1 MARRATGRRDV
12 WLRFPRM
19 RRRPEAAEAALVPHG
34 APAACPCHIACR
46 RCHIGDPGVTRD
58 VTLICVR
65 RGERAR
71 SPRDLAQAGL
81 LQGSSR
87 APRDVDREDE
97 RPVPSFEDA
106 RRIILDAVGPLGAEV
121 VPLLDS
127 VGRVLAEEVTAPR
140 ELPAWDNSAM
150 DGFAVRAESALPG
163 PGLALSAFIPAG
175 CGGVEALE
183 PGTAAR
189 ILTGAPLP
197 PGADAVVPFEEA
209 EEREGR
215 VFLRAPVRV
224 GAHVRRKGEDIRAGE
239 RVLEPGT
246 ALGPAEISFL
256 ATCARRSVRVFGRPR
271 VAVLSTGDELVEAGE
286 PLTPGKIHDSN
297 GPAVA
302 AAVKQLGGDPI
313 QLGIARDEPGSL
325 RELLTEGLRA
335 HVLVTTAGVSKGD
348 RDLVRE
354 VLTALGVRQLFWSVD
369 VKPGRPIAFGVHG
382 RTPVFSLPGNPVST
396 LLTFEQFVRP
406 ALLRMMGHRDVL
418 RPLFPAILTD
428 ELRRKPGRV
437 SLVRVRLERRDGE
450 LHASSAGNQDTG
462 ILRTTLDA
470 DGVAI
475 IPAEWGDVPPGTRV
489 QVQLCRPGP
498 EVRSP

>member
-1 MARRATGRRDV
+1 M
-12 WLRFPRM
+12 
-19 RRRPEAAEAALVPHG
+19 
-34 APAACPCHIACR
+34 
-46 RCHIGDPGVTRD
+46 
-58 VTLICVR
+58 
-65 RGERAR
+65 
-71 SPRDLAQAGL
+71 
-81 LQGSSR
+81 
-87 APRDVDREDE
+87 
-97 RPVPSFEDA
+97 PSFEEA
-106 RRIILDAVGPLGAEV
+106 RRIILDAVGPLDAEV
-121 VPLLDS
+121 VPLLDA

-150 DGFAVRAESALPG
+150 DGYAVRAASVVPG
-163 PGLALSAFIPAG
+163 VGLSISMYLPAG
-175 CGGVEALE
+175 SGGADSLQ

-197 PGADAVVPFEEA
+197 PGADAVIPFEQA

-215 VFLRAPVRV
+215 VVPRAPVWA

-239 RVLEPGT
+239 RVLEPG
-246 ALGPAEISFL
+246 AVLGPAEISFL

-271 VAVLSTGDELVEAGE
+271 VAILSTGDELVEAGE
-286 PLTPGKIHDSN
+286 PLAPGKIHDSN

-302 AAVKQLGGDPI
+302 AAVKQVGGDPI
-313 QLGIARDEPGSL
+313 QLGIARDERESL
-325 RELLTEGLRA
+325 REGLSEGLHA
-335 HVLVTTAGVSKGD
+335 NVLVTTAGVSKGD

-354 VLTALGVRQLFWSVD
+354 VLTGLGVRQLFWSVD
-369 VKPGRPIAFGVHG
+369 VKPGRPIAFGMCG
-382 RTPVFSLPGNPVST
+382 RTPVFSLPGNPVSM

-418 RPLFPAILTD
+418 RPLFPAILED

-437 SLVRVRLERRDGE
+437 SLVRVWLERRDGE

-462 ILRTTLDA
+462 ILRTTLEA

-475 IPAEWGDVPPGTRV
+475 IPADWGDVAPGTRI
-489 QVQLCRPGP
+489 QVQLCRAGS